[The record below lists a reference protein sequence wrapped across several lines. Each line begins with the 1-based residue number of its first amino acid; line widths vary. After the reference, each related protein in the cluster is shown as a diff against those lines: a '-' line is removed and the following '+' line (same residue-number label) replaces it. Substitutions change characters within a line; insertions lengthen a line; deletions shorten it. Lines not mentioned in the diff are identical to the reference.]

1 MARTVEADA
10 ASTASPQARA
20 DPRLSRPRLR
30 GLLARPPY
38 RNAVVVMTI
47 AVTMVSIFAV
57 SYTLALGRPTPHD
70 IPAAVVGSRAHRP
83 GVIPALETAT
93 GNGLRLTPYASLAH
107 AEHAISEQRI
117 YAVLALKASRPSL
130 FIASA
135 AGTSVARV
143 LEQAAHAVPERAG
156 GPLQIVDLHPLPPT
170 DPQGLASFYVT
181 LAATILG
188 FVTMFQLR
196 ANAESLSL
204 RAWLVCILILALAG
218 GLVLA
223 LITDPLLQA
232 LRGPFPE
239 LWAALAAEV
248 AAAALFNSAMLTLIG
263 RWAII
268 PTWGLFIAVGNAAS
282 GGAVAPPL
290 LPAFYRFVGRYLPN
304 GATVETIRN
313 AVYFTAHQHLEPI
326 IVETAWIAGALVLL
340 LVAAR
345 RRGRTPGTG

>member
-1 MARTVEADA
+1 MARTVEADFPSTDSRDA
-10 ASTASPQARA
+10 AVE
-20 DPRLSRPRLR
+20 PRPRPRLT
-30 GLLARPPY
+30 GLRTPPPY
-38 RNAVVVMTI
+38 RNAVVVMAI

-70 IPAAVVGSRAHRP
+70 IPAAVVGQPARRP
-83 GVIPALETAT
+83 GVIPALEAAT
-93 GNGLRLTPYASLAH
+93 GNGLRLTAYPSLAR

-117 YAVLALKASRPSL
+117 YAALALQDSRPRL
-130 FIASA
+130 FVASA

-143 LEQAAHAVPERAG
+143 LEKAAQAVPARAG

-170 DPQGLASFYVT
+170 DPQGLVSFYAT

-196 ANAESLSL
+196 AHAESLSL
-204 RAWLVCILILALAG
+204 RAWLVCIVVLALVG

-223 LITDPLLQA
+223 LITDSFLQA
-232 LRGPFPE
+232 LRGPFLE

-268 PTWGLFIAVGNAAS
+268 PTWGMFVAIGNAAS

-290 LPAFYRFVGRYLPN
+290 LPAFYRFIGRFLPN
-304 GATVETIRN
+304 GATVETVRN

-326 IVETAWIAGALVLL
+326 LVEAAWITGALVLL
-340 LVAAR
+340 LIAAE

>member
-1 MARTVEADA
+1 
-10 ASTASPQARA
+10 
-20 DPRLSRPRLR
+20 
-30 GLLARPPY
+30 
-38 RNAVVVMTI
+38 
-47 AVTMVSIFAV
+47 
-57 SYTLALGRPTPHD
+57 LALGRPTPHD
-70 IPAAVVGSRAHRP
+70 IPAAVVGRP
-83 GVIPALETAT
+83 GRRPEVIRALEAAA
-93 GNGLRLTPYASLAH
+93 GNGLRLTPYASLAR
-107 AEHAISEQRI
+107 AKHAIDEQRI
-117 YAVLALKASRPSL
+117 YAALALTGARPRL

-143 LEQAAHAVPERAG
+143 LEQAAHAVPARAG
-156 GPLQIVDLHPLPPT
+156 GPLQVIDLHPLPPT

-196 ANAESLSL
+196 ANAPGLSL
-204 RAWLVCILILALAG
+204 RAWLVYIVVLALVG

-223 LITDPLLQA
+223 LITDPVLNA

-268 PTWGLFIAVGNAAS
+268 PTWGLFIAIGNAAS

-290 LPAFYRFVGRYLPN
+290 LPAFYRFVGRFLPN

-313 AVYFTAHQHLEPI
+313 AVYFTAHQHLEPVL
-326 IVETAWIAGALVLL
+326 VEAAWIIGALLL
-340 LVAAR
+340 LLIAAA

>member
-1 MARTVEADA
+1 MTRMVEADPS
-10 ASTASPQARA
+10 STDGPDATGE
-20 DPRLSRPRLR
+20 PRSRPRLT
-30 GLLARPPY
+30 GLRIQPPY
-38 RNAVVVMTI
+38 RNAAVVMAI

-70 IPAAVVGSRAHRP
+70 IPAAVVGHLARQP
-83 GVIPALETAT
+83 GVIAALEAAT
-93 GNGLRLTPYASLAH
+93 GNSVRLTSYASLTR

-117 YAVLALKASRPSL
+117 YAALALTAGRPRL
-130 FIASA
+130 LVASA
-135 AGTSVARV
+135 AGISVARV
-143 LEQAAHAVPERAG
+143 LVQGAQAVPARAG
-156 GPLQIVDLHPLPPT
+156 GPVQIVDLHPLPPT
-170 DPQGLASFYVT
+170 DPQGLASFYAT

-204 RAWLVCILILALAG
+204 RAWLVCIVVLALVG

-268 PTWGLFIAVGNAAS
+268 PTWGLFIAIGNAAS

-290 LPAFYRFVGRYLPN
+290 LPAFYRFVGRFLPN

-313 AVYFTAHQHLEPI
+313 AVYFTDHQHLEPI
-326 IVETAWIAGALVLL
+326 LVEAAWITSALVLL
-340 LVAAR
+340 LIAAE

>member
-1 MARTVEADA
+1 MARTIEADS
-10 ASTASPQARA
+10 ASTVGRDAAPEPRARR
-20 DPRLSRPRLR
+20 RLLRL
-30 GLLARPPY
+30 LTQPPY
-38 RNAVVVMTI
+38 RNAALVMAI
-47 AVTMVSIFAV
+47 AVTMVAIFAV

-70 IPAAVVGSRAHRP
+70 IPAGVVGDTGRRP
-83 GVIPALETAT
+83 GTIRALQDAA
-93 GNGLRLTPYASLAH
+93 GSGLSLTRYASLAR
-107 AEHAISEQRI
+107 AKHAIDEQRV
-117 YAVLALKASRPSL
+117 YAVLVLTGSRPRL
-130 FIASA
+130 FVASA

-143 LEQAAHAVPERAG
+143 LEQAAQAVPARAG
-156 GPLQIVDLHPLPPT
+156 GPLQVIDLHPLPPT
-170 DPQGLASFYVT
+170 DPQGLVSFYVT

-196 ANAESLSL
+196 ANASGMSL
-204 RAWLVCILILALAG
+204 RAWLVCIVVLALVG

-223 LITDPLLQA
+223 LVTDPVLKA

-268 PTWGLFIAVGNAAS
+268 PTWGLFIAIGNAAS

-290 LPAFYRFVGRYLPN
+290 LPAFYRFVGQFLPN

-326 IVETAWIAGALVLL
+326 LVEAAWITGALLL
-340 LVAAR
+340 LLIAAT

>member
-1 MARTVEADA
+1 MA
-10 ASTASPQARA
+10 PQ
-20 DPRLSRPRLR
+20 
-30 GLLARPPY
+30 Y
-38 RNAVVVMTI
+38 RNAIVVMAI

-70 IPAAVVGSRAHRP
+70 IPAAVVGHPARDP
-83 GVIPALETAT
+83 GVIHALEAAT
-93 GNGLRLTPYASLAH
+93 GNGLRLTPYPSLAR
-107 AEHAISEQRI
+107 AKHAIDEQRI
-117 YAVLALKASRPSL
+117 YTALTLTGPRPRL
-130 FIASA
+130 FVASA

-143 LEQAAHAVPERAG
+143 MEQAAQAVPARAG
-156 GPLQIVDLHPLPPT
+156 GPLPISDLHPLPPT
-170 DPQGLASFYVT
+170 DPQGLASFYAT

-196 ANAESLSL
+196 AHAGSLSL
-204 RAWLVCILILALAG
+204 RAWMVCIVVLALAG

-223 LITDPLLQA
+223 LITDPLLGA

-248 AAAALFNSAMLTLIG
+248 ATAALFNAAMLTLIG

-268 PTWGLFIAVGNAAS
+268 PTWGLFVAVGNAAS

-290 LPAFYRFVGRYLPN
+290 LPAFYRFVGRFLPN
-304 GATVETIRN
+304 GATVEMIRN
-313 AVYFTAHQHLEPI
+313 AVYFTGHQHLEPI
-326 IVETAWIAGALVLL
+326 LVEAAWITGAFVLL
-340 LVAAR
+340 LITAG

>member
-1 MARTVEADA
+1 MARMVEADPS
-10 ASTASPQARA
+10 STDGPDATGE
-20 DPRLSRPRLR
+20 PRSRPRLS
-30 GLLARPPY
+30 GLRTRPPY
-38 RNAVVVMTI
+38 RNAVVVMAI

-70 IPAAVVGSRAHRP
+70 IPAAVVGHLARQP
-83 GVIPALETAT
+83 GVIPALEAAT
-93 GNGLRLTPYASLAH
+93 GNSVRLTSYASLAR

-117 YAVLALKASRPSL
+117 YAALALTGGRPRL
-130 FIASA
+130 LVASA
-135 AGTSVARV
+135 AGISVARV
-143 LEQAAHAVPERAG
+143 LVQAAQAVPARAG
-156 GPLQIVDLHPLPPT
+156 GPVQIVDLHPLPPT
-170 DPQGLASFYVT
+170 DPQGLASFYAT

-196 ANAESLSL
+196 ANAEGLSL
-204 RAWLVCILILALAG
+204 RVWLVCIVVLAFVG

-263 RWAII
+263 KWAII
-268 PTWGLFIAVGNAAS
+268 PTWGLFIAIGNAAS

-290 LPAFYRFVGRYLPN
+290 LPAFYRFVGRFLPN

-313 AVYFTAHQHLEPI
+313 AVYFTDHQHLEPI
-326 IVETAWIAGALVLL
+326 LVEAAWITSSFVLL
-340 LVAAR
+340 LIAAE

>member
-1 MARTVEADA
+1 MPRTVEADA
-10 ASTASPQARA
+10 PGTDGRNATE
-20 DPRLSRPRLR
+20 PRRRPTLAA
-30 GLLARPPY
+30 LLTQPPY
-38 RNAVVVMTI
+38 RNAVVVMAI

-70 IPAAVVGSRAHRP
+70 IPAAVVGHSAHRR
-83 GVIPALETAT
+83 GVIPALQNAT
-93 GNGLRLTPYASLAH
+93 GNGLHLSRYRSLAR
-107 AEHAISEQRI
+107 AKRGIDEQRI
-117 YAVLALKASRPSL
+117 YAALTLTGSRPRL

-143 LEQAAHAVPERAG
+143 LEQAAQAVPTGAG
-156 GPLQIVDLHPLPPT
+156 GPLQIIDLHPLPST
-170 DPQGLASFYVT
+170 DPQGLASFYAT

-196 ANAESLSL
+196 ANAGSLSL
-204 RAWLVCILILALAG
+204 RAWLVCIVVLALVG

-223 LITDPLLQA
+223 LITDPLLKA

-239 LWAALAAEV
+239 LWAALSAEV
-248 AAAALFNSAMLTLIG
+248 AAAALFNAAMLTLIG
-263 RWAII
+263 RWAFI
-268 PTWGLFIAVGNAAS
+268 PTWSLFIAIGNAAS

-290 LPAFYRFVGRYLPN
+290 LPAFYRFVGRFLPN

-313 AVYFTAHQHLEPI
+313 AVYFTANQHLAPI
-326 IVETAWIAGALVLL
+326 LIEAVWITGSLVLL

-345 RRGRTPGTG
+345 SRRRTPGTG